1 MNISFNERMK
11 LYLMEHWKL
20 KYIFCKQKQKNY
32 THMIK
37 LINKGKKML
46 KDDFNLKEIIKKIKK
61 L

>member
-1 MNISFNERMK
+1 
-11 LYLMEHWKL
+11 
-20 KYIFCKQKQKNY
+20 
-32 THMIK
+32 MIK